1 MLDHLQFVLDWVAQ
15 NPDWTL
21 ALLAFACAGESL
33 VVLGVLIPTT
43 LVLLLTGGFVAAGAL
58 PFWPA
63 AIAATLGAV
72 VGDLVNFW
80 VGRRYGERLLQS
92 SWAARYQAPIERSRV
107 LFAQHGAKALVIGRF
122 VGLVRPFI
130 AAIAGACRMSPMAF
144 ILIEL
149 IAAFAWAVPQLVV
162 GVAFGASLDL
172 AAEVA
177 TRLAVVILAL
187 LVFLVLLVWAIKASI
202 SFVQGHG
209 QRWITALLDWS
220 HRHRRV
226 GRLGEWL
233 ADPSQPETPGLAV
246 LALLLLSISALWL
259 WLWWGLAA
267 HHPTPFDAL
276 AYQGMK
282 NLHTPLGLALA
293 VGLAQLGEWPVY
305 LPVATTVLL
314 VLVMQKRIHAA
325 YHWVAALGFASVIVL
340 GLTLLLVLPDPLQ
353 YYRGELGAR
362 FSGRELVMATVVYGF
377 LPVLLATGA
386 SRAAR
391 ITFYAVG
398 LGLIGLIALAQ
409 VYLGAQWLSVGAFS
423 VVIGSLWTALLALGY
438 RRHGAS
444 PLHLPRML
452 AAMGVFCLAAGFAW
466 SHEFGGDLSAVT
478 PSAQSQQDVQAWWR
492 NGYKHLPAYRV
503 DMSGV
508 IKQPLNV
515 QWLGP
520 LENIEVALE
529 AAGWSPP
536 EAPNWRNLL
545 RWLSRAPLAQLPILP
560 QTNAAADQ
568 ALIVRKSLNEN
579 RQAVLRLWP
588 SEWTIAGQPLWIGS
602 ITEQRPRSVLRLVQ
616 LPETFPEYSSP
627 MQALNPT
634 PPGFLIRRSA
644 AHPGRENLHRWNGSV
659 WLLRPAP

>member
-1 MLDHLQFVLDWVAQ
+1 MLDQLQFVLEWVAR

-21 ALLAFACAGESL
+21 ALLAFACAGESI

-43 LVLLLTGGFVAAGAL
+43 LLLLLTGGFVAAGAL

-63 AIAATLGAV
+63 AIAATVGAV
-72 VGDLVNFW
+72 LGDLVNFW
-80 VGRRYGERLLQS
+80 VGRRYGERALQS
-92 SWAARYQAPIERSRV
+92 SLAERYQAPIERSRL
-107 LFAQHGAKALVIGRF
+107 LFAQHGAKALLIGRF
-122 VGLVRPFI
+122 VGLIRPFV
-130 AAIAGACRMSPMAF
+130 AAIAGACRMSPLIF
-144 ILIEL
+144 IFIEL
-149 IAAFAWAVPQLVV
+149 IAAFVWAVPQLVI

-177 TRLAVVILAL
+177 TRLVVVILAL
-187 LVFLVLLVWAIKASI
+187 LAFLVLLVWAIKSCI
-202 SFVQGHG
+202 VFVQGHG

-233 ADPSQPETPGLAV
+233 ADPSQPETPGLAL
-246 LALLLLSISALWL
+246 LAMLLLAISALWL
-259 WLWWGLAA
+259 WLWWGVAA

-305 LPVATTVLL
+305 LPVAATVLL
-314 VLVMQKRIHAA
+314 VLLVQKRHHAA
-325 YHWVAALGFASVIVL
+325 YHWVAALGFAGVIVL
-340 GLTLLLVLPDPLQ
+340 GLTLLLVLPDPLN

-386 SRAAR
+386 SSGAR
-391 ITFYAVG
+391 ITFYTVG

-423 VVIGSLWTALLALGY
+423 VFIGSLWTALLALGY

-444 PLHLPRML
+444 ALHLQRML
-452 AAMGVFCLAAGFAW
+452 PAMGVFCIAAAFAW
-466 SHEFGGDLSAVT
+466 SHEFGDDLSAVT

-492 NGYKHLPAYRV
+492 SGYNKLPAYRI
-503 DMSGV
+503 DMAGV
-508 IKQPLNV
+508 AKQPLNV

-520 LENIEVALE
+520 LGQIEAALQ
-529 AAGWSPP
+529 AAGWSRPEPP
-536 EAPNWRNLL
+536 TWRNLL

-568 ALIVRKSLNEN
+568 ALIVRKSLADD

-588 SEWTIAGQPLWIGS
+588 SEWTVASQALWIGS
-602 ITEQRPRSVLRLVQ
+602 ITEQRPRSVLRLVK
-616 LPETFPEYSSP
+616 LPETFREYSRP

-644 AHPGRENLHRWNGSV
+644 AHPGRDNLHRWNGSV